1 MVTKYEKP
9 SQLKKI
15 LKQKTWLMPS
25 ISAWNV
31 EKKNVKSRLIFL
43 KCISVSPKES
53 SPMQN
58 NLLILSALKDCDTS
72 YDLTLRGMSVR

>member
-1 MVTKYEKP
+1 MDTKYEKP

-15 LKQKTWLMPS
+15 LKLETWLMPS

-31 EKKNVKSRLIFL
+31 GKKNVKSRLTFH
-43 KCISVSPKES
+43 KCISVSPRES

-58 NLLILSALKDCDTS
+58 NLFILSALKDCETS
-72 YDLTLRGMSVR
+72 YDLTLRGMSVK

>member
-15 LKQKTWLMPS
+15 LKQKTGLMPS

-43 KCISVSPKES
+43 KSISVSPKES

-72 YDLTLRGMSVR
+72 YDLTLRGMSVK